1 MDLPEKVMVPWNRF
15 LAAVSP
21 ALITP
26 SDLQRLEN
34 VRRAA
39 MMAKYRFERA
49 SLHQALEG
57 AGFQKREAGQV
68 AGVLIR

>member
-1 MDLPEKVMVPWNRF
+1 MDLPEKVMLPWKRF
-15 LAAVSP
+15 MGAVNP
-21 ALITP
+21 ALLAP

-39 MMAKYRFERA
+39 MVAKYKFDGAALRA
-49 SLHQALEG
+49 ELDG
-57 AGFQKREAGQV
+57 AGFQKRESEQV